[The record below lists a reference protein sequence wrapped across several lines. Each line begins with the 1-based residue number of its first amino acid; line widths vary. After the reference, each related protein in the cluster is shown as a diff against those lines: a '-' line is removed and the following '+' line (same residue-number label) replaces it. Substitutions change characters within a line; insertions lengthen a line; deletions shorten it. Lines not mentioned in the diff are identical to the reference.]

1 MAPKNRAECNWG
13 VGRTVANL
21 SIGRIGPEGGR
32 QMLRITP
39 TRTREASWSTAITVP
54 LAVRTP
60 QAARPAVLALI
71 KAIHTAIF
79 AAVAAQIAVVVWDGI
94 RQRPGRRTAVALAV
108 ALGESAVY
116 ASNNQVCPLTPLAE
130 ELGARDGS
138 VTDIFLPETISRWI
152 PLVGGSALV
161 LGLGMNLRALLRRA

>member
-1 MAPKNRAECNWG
+1 MHRSTAPH
-13 VGRTVANL
+13 
-21 SIGRIGPEGGR
+21 
-32 QMLRITP
+32 
-39 TRTREASWSTAITVP
+39 TREASWSTAITVP

-60 QAARPAVLALI
+60 PAARPAILALI

-79 AAVAAQIAVVVWDGI
+79 AAVAAQIMMVLWDGI

-138 VTDIFLPETISRWI
+138 VTDIFLPERISRRI
-152 PLVGGSALV
+152 PLVGGASLA
-161 LGLGMNLRALLRRA
+161 LGLGLNLWALRRRG